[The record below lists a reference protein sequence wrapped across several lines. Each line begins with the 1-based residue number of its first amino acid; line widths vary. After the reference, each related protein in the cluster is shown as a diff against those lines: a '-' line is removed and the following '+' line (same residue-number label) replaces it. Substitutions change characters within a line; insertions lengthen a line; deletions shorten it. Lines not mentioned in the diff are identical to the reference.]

1 MARALKTLEK
11 SLVTKITKIDLKT
24 TFYGNKQ
31 VTFKKFDHKNIY
43 SITKINS
50 HELPMNVLTTPN
62 QNQTVSSMSKD
73 IKMKSIGIENTWR
86 ASAER
91 PSEYGLKN
99 ENTQQ

>member
-1 MARALKTLEK
+1 MARALKTLEE
-11 SLVTKITKIDLKT
+11 SLVIKITKIDLKT
-24 TFYGNKQ
+24 TFYANKQ

-62 QNQTVSSMSKD
+62 QNQTVSSMSKN
-73 IKMKSIGIENTWR
+73 INLKSIGKENTWR

-91 PSEYGLKN
+91 LSEFDLQHKN
-99 ENTQQ
+99 T

>member
-1 MARALKTLEK
+1 M
-11 SLVTKITKIDLKT
+11 KT
-24 TFYGNKQ
+24 TFYANKQ

-62 QNQTVSSMSKD
+62 QNQTVSSMSKN
-73 IKMKSIGIENTWR
+73 INLKSIGKENTWR

-91 PSEYGLKN
+91 LSEFDLQHKN
-99 ENTQQ
+99 T

>member
-31 VTFKKFDHKNIY
+31 VTFKKFDHKNIH

-50 HELPMNVLTTPN
+50 HEL
-62 QNQTVSSMSKD
+62 Q
-73 IKMKSIGIENTWR
+73 
-86 ASAER
+86 
-91 PSEYGLKN
+91 
-99 ENTQQ
+99 

>member
-24 TFYGNKQ
+24 TFYVNKQ
-31 VTFKKFDHKNIY
+31 VTFEKFDHKNIY

-62 QNQTVSSMSKD
+62 QNQTVSSMSKN
-73 IKMKSIGIENTWR
+73 INLKSIRKENTWR

-91 PSEYGLKN
+91 LSEFDLQHKN
-99 ENTQQ
+99 T

>member
-24 TFYGNKQ
+24 TFYENKQ
-31 VTFKKFDHKNIY
+31 VTCKKFDHKNIY
-43 SITKINS
+43 NITKINS

-62 QNQTVSSMSKD
+62 QNQTVSSMSKN
-73 IKMKSIGIENTWR
+73 INLKSIGKENTWR

-91 PSEYGLKN
+91 LSEFDLKHK
-99 ENTQQ
+99 NT

>member
-1 MARALKTLEK
+1 M
-11 SLVTKITKIDLKT
+11 KT
-24 TFYGNKQ
+24 TFYENKQ

-62 QNQTVSSMSKD
+62 QNQTVSSMSKN
-73 IKMKSIGIENTWR
+73 INLKSIGKENTWR

-91 PSEYGLKN
+91 LSEFDLKHK
-99 ENTQQ
+99 NT

>member
-1 MARALKTLEK
+1 M
-11 SLVTKITKIDLKT
+11 KT
-24 TFYGNKQ
+24 TFYANKQ

-43 SITKINS
+43 SMTKINS

-91 PSEYGLKN
+91 LSEFDLQH
-99 ENTQQ
+99 ENA

>member
-11 SLVTKITKIDLKT
+11 SLVTKITKIDLKI

-43 SITKINS
+43 NMTKINS
-50 HELPMNVLTTPN
+50 HELLMNVLTTPN
-62 QNQTVSSMSKD
+62 QNQTVSSMSKN
-73 IKMKSIGIENTWR
+73 INLKSIGKENTWR

-91 PSEYGLKN
+91 LSEFDLQHKN
-99 ENTQQ
+99 T

>member
-31 VTFKKFDHKNIY
+31 VTFKKIDHKNIH

-62 QNQTVSSMSKD
+62 QNQTVSSMSKN
-73 IKMKSIGIENTWR
+73 IKLKSIGKENTWR

-91 PSEYGLKN
+91 LSEFDLKHK
-99 ENTQQ
+99 NT

>member
-62 QNQTVSSMSKD
+62 QNQTVSSMSKN
-73 IKMKSIGIENTWR
+73 INLKSIGKENTWR

-91 PSEYGLKN
+91 LSEFDLKHK
-99 ENTQQ
+99 NT

>member
-11 SLVTKITKIDLKT
+11 SLVIKITKIDLKT

-31 VTFKKFDHKNIY
+31 VTFKKFDHKNIH

-91 PSEYGLKN
+91 LSEFDLQHKN
-99 ENTQQ
+99 T

>member
-11 SLVTKITKIDLKT
+11 SLVIKITKIDLKT

-31 VTFKKFDHKNIY
+31 VTFKKNDHKNIY

-62 QNQTVSSMSKD
+62 QNQTVSSMSTD
-73 IKMKSIGIENTWR
+73 IKIKEHR
-86 ASAER
+86 ER
-91 PSEYGLKN
+91 EHLESECRTT
-99 ENTQQ
+99 E